1 MAGRHRASPHAF
13 PTAGRRLV
21 RTHRRLEE
29 GHKVRA
35 ITLLCLT
42 FAFLPTSFVSI
53 GHWHHT
59 PREHTVLVAL
69 NQEKLE
75 VADTRQV
82 RATYESIGRYWS

>member
-1 MAGRHRASPHAF
+1 MAGRHRASPYAL

-21 RTHRRLEE
+21 RTHRMEE

-53 GHWHHT
+53 GHWQHI

-69 NQEKLE
+69 NQERLE
-75 VADTRQV
+75 SVDTRQV
-82 RATYESIGRYWS
+82 PVYKSIGRYWS